1 MYKLATPLRCKWLS
15 NEHQSISKDMTR
27 VLATGTF
34 DIPHPGHLFYL
45 SQASALGDELHVIVA
60 RASMIKHKPKP
71 ILPDEH
77 RLLMVQALK
86 VVDHAVLGSKTDI
99 FEPLHEIMP
108 DIIALGFDQHFNE
121 GDLERGLADRGFD
134 TKVVRIKGSNSDR
147 LCSTRR
153 IIDRILEMN
162 KI

>member
-1 MYKLATPLRCKWLS
+1 MNT
-15 NEHQSISKDMTR
+15 NSISKDMTR

-45 SQASALGDELHVIVA
+45 SQASALGDELYVIVA

-86 VVDHAVLGSKTDI
+86 VVDHAVLGSENDI

-108 DIIALGFDQHFNE
+108 DIIALG
-121 GDLERGLADRGFD
+121 
-134 TKVVRIKGSNSDR
+134 
-147 LCSTRR
+147 
-153 IIDRILEMN
+153 
-162 KI
+162 